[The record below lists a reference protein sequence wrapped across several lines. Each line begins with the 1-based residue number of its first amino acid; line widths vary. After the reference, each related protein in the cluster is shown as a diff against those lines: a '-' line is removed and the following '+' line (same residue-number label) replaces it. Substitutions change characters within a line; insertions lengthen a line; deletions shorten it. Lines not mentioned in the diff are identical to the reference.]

1 MLMKAIRIRIHLLR
15 AIVIVMHKS
24 IEDVFVDCYE
34 KKVMVLDLKL
44 SAFIITI
51 TFPEVNDRS

>member
-1 MLMKAIRIRIHLLR
+1 MMKAIRIRIHLLR

-34 KKVMVLDLKL
+34 KKVRVLDLKVV
-44 SAFIITI
+44 SIYHND